1 MLAPQLLLAASIF
14 VSCAVAEAAA
24 SPLTPMRPGALL
36 HSDTGIEAVRWRYR
50 YRSFWGGR
58 GNSSVGR
65 GDTDGS
71 NSASA
76 TRSLNGATP
85 PARSEIFR
93 LGLPRRRGWA
103 DPPPP
108 R

>member
-24 SPLTPMRPGALL
+24 SPLTSMRPGALL
-36 HSDTGIEAVRWRYR
+36 HSDSGIEAVRWRYR

-65 GDTDGS
+65 G
-71 NSASA
+71 
-76 TRSLNGATP
+76 
-85 PARSEIFR
+85 ARSEIFR
-93 LGLPRRRGWA
+93 LDLPRRRGWA